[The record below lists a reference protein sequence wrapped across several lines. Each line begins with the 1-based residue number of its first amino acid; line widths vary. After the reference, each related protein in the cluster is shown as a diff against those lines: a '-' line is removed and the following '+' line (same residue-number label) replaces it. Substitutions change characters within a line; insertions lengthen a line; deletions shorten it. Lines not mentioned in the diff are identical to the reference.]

1 MTREKVIKGLECH
14 ISKKCETDAVK
25 HEICPYWEHDDCGN
39 RLMCDALELL
49 KEQEP
54 VKAVAQGDDSYMC
67 DNCGETVGWEE
78 MKCYGFEKVKY
89 KYCPYC
95 GRKVMWDVT
104 AD

>member
-1 MTREKVIKGLECH
+1 MTKTEAIEVIKANYPSNVH
-14 ISKKCETDAVK
+14 QYTDLR
-25 HEICPYWEHDDCGN
+25 E
-39 RLMCDALELL
+39 ALKIAINAL

-54 VKAVAQGDDSYMC
+54 VKAIKQGDDSYLC

-95 GRKVMWDVT
+95 GRKIKWT
-104 AD
+104 